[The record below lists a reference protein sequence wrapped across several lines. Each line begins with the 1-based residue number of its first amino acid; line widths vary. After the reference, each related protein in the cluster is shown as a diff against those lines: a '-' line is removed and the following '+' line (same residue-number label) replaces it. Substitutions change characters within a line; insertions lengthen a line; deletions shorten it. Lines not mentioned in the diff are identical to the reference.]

1 MTSSASPVSATS
13 KKRPLLVFAG
23 AALSL
28 VCGVYLLSQ
37 ISVSAAWYALLTG
50 VACYLLF
57 STALAANAVARARL
71 GRRQRTIRF
80 VAAVCMHTIAAVLL
94 FALADASLRLVRAV
108 QWDPQGVPSDSS
120 MFDGSDCSISD
131 LASVSNAK
139 GDSAAA
145 RLAVCGWGPWA
156 GMSYGY
162 IVVAITRSQ
171 GTRKSREVVLRY
183 EPTTSE
189 RRAWPKM
196 KWLSDDILSVTV
208 GNNAIEQV
216 SKQSSDLEGLHVRY
230 SLGAAKKPPMT
241 LWERF

>member
-1 MTSSASPVSATS
+1 VSATS
-13 KKRPLLVFAG
+13 KKKSLLVFAG

-37 ISVSAAWYALLTG
+37 ISASAAWYAMLTG

-57 STALAANAVARARL
+57 STAFAANTVARARL
-71 GRRQRTIRF
+71 GWRQRTLRF
-80 VAAVCMHTIAAVLL
+80 VAAVCLQTIAAVLL
-94 FALADASLRLVRAV
+94 FALADVSLRLATAV
-108 QWDPQGVPSDSS
+108 QWDPQGEASDSS

-131 LASVSNAK
+131 LASVSNSK
-139 GDSAAA
+139 GNSAAA
-145 RLAVCGWGPWA
+145 RHAVCGWGPWA

-162 IVVAITRSQ
+162 IVVAITRSR
-171 GTRKSREVVLRY
+171 GTEKNREVVLRY

-196 KWLSDDILSVTV
+196 KWLSDDILSVIV

-216 SKQSSDLEGLHVRY
+216 SKQRFDLEGLHVRY